1 MKSVQTVLGD
11 ERLSV
16 LLNRQSPPTEP
27 LARALY
33 DNWWVLA
40 REQAGLEEEIE
51 AAEGTLERLLERQIR
66 ILGGREVLEVMLLA
80 AVPAGA
86 VTGAEEKDGEGE

>member
-16 LLNRQSPPTEP
+16 LLNRQSPPEDP
-27 LARALY
+27 HAKALF
-33 DNWWVLA
+33 DNWWALA
-40 REQAGLEEEIE
+40 REQTGLEEEIE
-51 AAEGTLERLLERQIR
+51 AAEATLERLLERQVR

-80 AVPAGA
+80 AVPAAAQAEANDGVGA
-86 VTGAEEKDGEGE
+86 